1 MVQCTLVLDFHNE
14 SGFDVY
20 DDVQLEPTTLPPIC
34 FPRMSDPTYLHPPC
48 SLLHILQNFP
58 PTKKTSLT
66 LLITTLHLPQCNP
79 TLSWPPLSQP
89 ILSAFSTERSKH
101 FCSVPAPERQSFLW
115 HHKILM
121 TDRAISPFFALTEA
135 LYIIVLVC
143 TSHVL
148 LFLHLAQRHNVTRVS
163 LDRYN
168 RIASMQRS
176 AAHQLMLLQQLMQLM
191 QLTHYD
197 AFHFPRSTICTFC
210 SLPTSP
216 YPNTTNVDAMRW
228 ATLGNNRPVSGRFWF
243 MRRERAAC
251 IAPGRLVE
259 VLP

>member
-1 MVQCTLVLDFHNE
+1 M
-14 SGFDVY
+14 
-20 DDVQLEPTTLPPIC
+20 
-34 FPRMSDPTYLHPPC
+34 MMC
-48 SLLHILQNFP
+48 SLSRPLCLQFAFHGC
-58 PTKKTSLT
+58 LT
-66 LLITTLHLPQCNP
+66 LLTCTHHVLYSISSKTFLQPRKLLWPYLSLLSICPNATQPYPDLHSPN
-79 TLSWPPLSQP
+79 LSYLHFPPKDPNIFAQSQP
-89 ILSAFSTERSKH
+89 QKGRVFYDTTKFWWQIVLS
-101 FCSVPAPERQSFLW
+101 L
-115 HHKILM
+115 L
-121 TDRAISPFFALTEA
+121 FFALTEA

-168 RIASMQRS
+168 TIASMQRS

-228 ATLGNNRPVSGRFWF
+228 ATLGNNRPVIGWFWF
-243 MRRERAAC
+243 MRRERAAW
-251 IAPGRLVE
+251 IAPGCLLE

>member
-1 MVQCTLVLDFHNE
+1 M
-14 SGFDVY
+14 
-20 DDVQLEPTTLPPIC
+20 
-34 FPRMSDPTYLHPPC
+34 MMC
-48 SLLHILQNFP
+48 SLSRPLSLQFAFHGR
-58 PTKKTSLT
+58 LT
-66 LLITTLHLPQCNP
+66 LLTCTHHVLYSISSKTFLQPRKLLWPYLSLLSICPNATQPYSDLPSPN
-79 TLSWPPLSQP
+79 LSYPHFPPQDPNIFAQSQP
-89 ILSAFSTERSKH
+89 QKGRVFYDTTKFWWQILLS
-101 FCSVPAPERQSFLW
+101 L
-115 HHKILM
+115 L
-121 TDRAISPFFALTEA
+121 FFALTEA

-148 LFLHLAQRHNVTRVS
+148 LFLHFAQRHNVTRVS

-168 RIASMQRS
+168 TIASMQRS

-210 SLPTSP
+210 NIPKSP
-216 YPNTTNVDAMRW
+216 YPNTTDVDAMRW
-228 ATLGNNRPVSGRFWF
+228 ATLGNNRPVSGWFWF

-251 IAPGRLVE
+251 IAPGRLLE